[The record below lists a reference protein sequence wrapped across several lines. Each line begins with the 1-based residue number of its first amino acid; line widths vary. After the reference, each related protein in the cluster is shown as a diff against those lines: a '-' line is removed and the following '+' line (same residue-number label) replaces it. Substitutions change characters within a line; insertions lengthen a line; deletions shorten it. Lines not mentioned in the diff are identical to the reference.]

1 MAKGGEGS
9 QAGVCNLPENKMAN
23 VPLFHLK
30 LEKLML
36 CILITFIKSEQQL
49 A

>member
-1 MAKGGEGS
+1 VAKGGEGS

-30 LEKLML
+30 LEKLM